1 MFNQKKSRNTYGI
14 IGVVIIIVIVIG
26 FWAIDYFAL
35 FQKTPEQSSATPQLS
50 TETTP
55 PVLYD
60 LETVASNLFVPWSIV
75 FTSESRMLVS
85 ERNGNIRIIE
95 NETLLQQPL
104 GQFTVSQ
111 KSEEGLMGMAIDPEY
126 ATTRKIFACLASKT
140 ENGLYNSVVSFTD
153 EKNSIND
160 IETIINTIPAAQY
173 HAGCRLLFLPDN
185 TLLITTGDATNK
197 NLAQD
202 LNSLAGKTLRINRDG
217 SFPTD
222 NPFPN
227 SPVWS
232 YGHRNSQGLAFD
244 KKNNIIWSSEH
255 GPSIIDGPAGGDE
268 INHIEKGKNYGWPI
282 IHHTETK
289 TGLESPILEFTPAI
303 APAGM
308 LFYTGT
314 TYPQFT
320 NKLLVTAL
328 KGEGIYEITIDQKNP
343 SVISGFIKNK
353 EISVGRIRDIVQA
366 PDGSIYFAT
375 SNQDGRGKKNN
386 GDDKIIKLVPRQ

>member
-1 MFNQKKSRNTYGI
+1 MLDTKKSRITYGI
-14 IGVVIIIVIVIG
+14 IGLLIFIIIG
-26 FWAIDYFAL
+26 YWAIQYFAL
-35 FQKTPEQSSATPQLS
+35 FQKTPEHSS
-50 TETTP
+50 TTSQENIVTKTSVP
-55 PVLYD
+55 YD

-75 FTSESRMLVS
+75 FTSETRMLVS

-95 NETLLQQPL
+95 NGNLQGQPL
-104 GQFTVSQ
+104 TQFRVSQ

-126 ATTRKIFACLASKT
+126 STTRRIFACLASET
-140 ENGLYNSVVSFTD
+140 ENELNDSVVSFID
-153 EKNSIND
+153 EGNSISNL
-160 IETIINTIPAAQY
+160 ETIVDNIPAAQY

-244 KKNNIIWSSEH
+244 QKNNILWSSEH
-255 GPSIIDGPAGGDE
+255 GPSIFDGPAGGDE
-268 INHIEKGKNYGWPI
+268 INVIEKGKNYGWPI
-282 IHHTETK
+282 IHHSETK
-289 TGLESPILEFTPAI
+289 VGLESPLLEFTPAI

-314 TYPQFT
+314 TFPQFT
-320 NKLLVTAL
+320 NKLLVAAL
-328 KGEGIYEITIDQKNP
+328 KGEGIYEITLDEKDP
-343 SVISGFIKNK
+343 STVSGFLKNK

-366 PDGSIYFAT
+366 PDGSIYIAT
-375 SNQDGRGKKNN
+375 SNQDGRGNKNN

>member
-1 MFNQKKSRNTYGI
+1 MLDTKKSRITYGI
-14 IGVVIIIVIVIG
+14 AGLTIIIVIA
-26 FWAIDYFAL
+26 FWAIQYFAL
-35 FQKTPEQSSATPQLS
+35 FQKTPEKSGTTLQVS
-50 TETTP
+50 TETTS
-55 PVLYD
+55 PVVYD
-60 LETVASNLFVPWSIV
+60 LETIASNLFVPWSIV

-95 NETLLQQPL
+95 NGKLQEKPL
-104 GQFTVSQ
+104 AQFTVSQ
-111 KSEEGLMGMAIDPEY
+111 KSEEGLMGMAVDPEY
-126 ATTRKIFACLASKT
+126 ATTRKIFTCLASET
-140 ENGLYNSVVSFTD
+140 EYGLYDSVISFTD
-153 EKNSIND
+153 EGNSISN
-160 IETIINTIPAAQY
+160 IKTIINNIPAAQY
-173 HAGCRLLFLPDN
+173 HAGCRLLFLPDK

-202 LNSLAGKTLRINRDG
+202 INSLAGKTLRINRDG
-217 SFPTD
+217 GFPAD

-232 YGHRNSQGLAFD
+232 YGHRNSQGLTLD
-244 KKNNIIWSSEH
+244 EKNNIVWSSEH

-268 INHIEKGKNYGWPI
+268 INRIEKGKNYGWPI
-282 IHHTETK
+282 IHHTEK
-289 TGLESPILEFTPAI
+289 KSGLISPLLEFTPAI
-303 APAGM
+303 APSGI

-314 TYPQFT
+314 IYPQFT

-328 KGEGIYEITIDQKNP
+328 KGEGIYEITINKKNP
-343 SVISGFIKNK
+343 SEISGFEKNK

>member
-1 MFNQKKSRNTYGI
+1 MLNQKKSRVTYGI
-14 IGVVIIIVIVIG
+14 SGVVIIIVIAIG
-26 FWAIDYFAL
+26 FWAIQYFAL
-35 FQKTPEQSSATPQLS
+35 FQKTPEQSSTTPQVS
-50 TETTP
+50 TEARP
-55 PVLYD
+55 AVLYD

-75 FTSESRMLVS
+75 FTSKSRMLVS

-95 NETLLQQPL
+95 NGKLQEKPL
-104 GQFTVSQ
+104 AHFTVSQ
-111 KSEEGLMGMAIDPEY
+111 KSEEGLMGMAIDPDY
-126 ATTRKIFACLASKT
+126 ATTRKIFACLASET
-140 ENGLYNSVVSFTD
+140 ENGLYSSVVSFTD
-153 EKNSIND
+153 KGNSITN
-160 IETIINTIPAAQY
+160 IETIIDSIPAAQY

-217 SFPTD
+217 SFPMD

-232 YGHRNSQGLAFD
+232 YGHRNSQGLTFD
-244 KKNNIIWSSEH
+244 EKNKIVWSTEH

-268 INHIEKGKNYGWPI
+268 INRIEKGKNYGWPM
-282 IHHTETK
+282 IHHKETK
-289 TGLESPILEFTPAI
+289 AGLESPLLEFTPAI
-303 APAGM
+303 APSGI
-308 LFYTGT
+308 LFYTGI

-328 KGEGIYEITIDQKNP
+328 KGEGIYEITIDEKNP
-343 SVISGFIKNK
+343 SEISGFIKNK

-366 PDGSIYFAT
+366 PDGSIYIAT

-386 GDDKIIKLVPRQ
+386 GDDKIIKLVTRQ